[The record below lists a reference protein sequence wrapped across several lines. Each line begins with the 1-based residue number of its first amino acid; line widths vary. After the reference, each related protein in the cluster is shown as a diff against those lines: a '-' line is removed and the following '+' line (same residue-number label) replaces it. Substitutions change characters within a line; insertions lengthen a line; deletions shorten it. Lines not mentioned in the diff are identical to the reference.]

1 MKLMQTCAA
10 LAIALSLTA
19 CVDPPSQK
27 TRFVE
32 CTTDDG
38 VTKTTTVN
46 YPFIQYKYGAY
57 LMYSGG
63 RQIASYTPR
72 PGETCRIVKR

>member
-1 MKLMQTCAA
+1 MNLMNTSIALAAA
-10 LAIALSLTA
+10 LALTA
-19 CVDPPSQK
+19 CVEPSSQK
-27 TRFVE
+27 NRFVE